1 MESEKKNNIK
11 KNSDF
16 VIKNTFSN
24 CWLIKLILWL
34 SKPFSKPF
42 AWIHLILFFN
52 LTHTHIHNLLT
63 LYLKFFVQC
72 RNHFSVNLTIIFS
85 FNSHFKILNFY
96 QKKSFSFIII
106 INLFMTVSLKKA
118 TFLKKI
124 SLDFFH
130 RNSKF
135 IFHYFISLK
144 IFIL

>member
-135 IFHYFISLK
+135 IFNYLISLK